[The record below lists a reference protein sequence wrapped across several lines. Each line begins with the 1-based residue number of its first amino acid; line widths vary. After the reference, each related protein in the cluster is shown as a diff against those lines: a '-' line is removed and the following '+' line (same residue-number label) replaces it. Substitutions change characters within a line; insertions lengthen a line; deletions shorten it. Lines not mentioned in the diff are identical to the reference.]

1 MSDSSSTLYTPAM
14 LLLLFSGSPRQ
25 QRVGES
31 SCKMGIIQQ
40 RQVCAPNCIGAGGT
54 PGNTAFPNTGVVWG
68 RTWDRSQQDLGW
80 EVLKHSG
87 DSGKCSPHDD
97 THVCKSTPLEVSCRG
112 CLLSLA
118 RFFSLSL
125 YNMQRQWNSIYLSKA
140 SFFLLSF

>member
-1 MSDSSSTLYTPAM
+1 MGAKALSDSSSTLYTPAM

-68 RTWDRSQQDLGW
+68 RTWDRVSAGF
-80 EVLKHSG
+80 G
-87 DSGKCSPHDD
+87 MRG
-97 THVCKSTPLEVSCRG
+97 LETLR
-112 CLLSLA
+112 
-118 RFFSLSL
+118 
-125 YNMQRQWNSIYLSKA
+125 
-140 SFFLLSF
+140 